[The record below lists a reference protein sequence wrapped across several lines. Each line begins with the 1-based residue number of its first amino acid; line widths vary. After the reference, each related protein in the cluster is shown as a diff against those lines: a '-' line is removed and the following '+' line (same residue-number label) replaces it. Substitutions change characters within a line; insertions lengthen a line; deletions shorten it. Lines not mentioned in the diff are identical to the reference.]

1 MSLPTHPSLL
11 RIGTLCSLSGTT
23 PRTVR
28 HYEAEGLLMPH
39 ATTLG
44 GQKFYPASA
53 VETIA
58 SVGILQEL
66 GLSIAEIRTLF
77 VTKAAQE
84 TRGKKLTQKL
94 RASVTSIESGLA
106 RRIKQL
112 RAAHKAVATVAADT
126 ACCDGCPGSGCAGCG
141 KLTQLRTLGLTKE

>member
-1 MSLPTHPSLL
+1 MARPTQPPLL
-11 RIGTLCSLSGTT
+11 RIGALCSLCGAT

-53 VETIA
+53 AEIIS

-66 GLSIAEIRTLF
+66 GLSIAEIRALF
-77 VTKAAQE
+77 ATGATEE

-94 RASVTSIESGLA
+94 RESVNTIESGLA
-106 RRIKQL
+106 KRIKQL
-112 RAAHKAVATVAADT
+112 QAAHKAVAAVAAHT
-126 ACCDGCPGSGCAGCG
+126 ACCDGCPGTGCAGCG
-141 KLTQLRTLGLTKE
+141 KLAQLRTLGLTKE